1 MLTTPLRHCLR
12 FSILGLAL
20 GVVAAGCNSS
30 GTDNSAN
37 SAPSSASNP
46 APAAPGAKKQ
56 IAAILMQDDQFFRL
70 NEIGMRDAAKKYD
83 VELLTGS
90 ATGALDKESSMVDTY
105 TARGVGA
112 IVVSPIN
119 PKGSA
124 PALKRAADKGIKIL
138 TYNNALPQPFVAG
151 GLQSDDVSLGAST
164 GKAAAAFIQKKL
176 GGKANIAL
184 LEYVAQ
190 SADVGKLRPSGFKAE
205 MKKLPGVKI
214 VAEQDAW
221 LAPEAERV
229 VTSLLN
235 ANPDINIIWGANEG
249 ATVGAVT
256 AVKNAGKTGKVF
268 VFGTDISEQLAAFL
282 MSKDDVL
289 QAVTGQK
296 PYEMGYGTVEAAV
309 KAMDGGKVDKLKIV
323 PGQLY
328 GRDDL
333 EPAKAFLEQAKK
345 LS

>member
-1 MLTTPLRHCLR
+1 MHKMPLHHSLR
-12 FSILGLAL
+12 FSIFAL
-20 GVVAAGCNSS
+20 SVGFAAAGCNQAADTSTS
-30 GTDNSAN
+30 TAPVSNSQ
-37 SAPSSASNP
+37 SA
-46 APAAPGAKKQ
+46 APASGEKKQ

-70 NEIGMRDAAKKYD
+70 NEIGMRDAAKKHN

-105 TARGVGA
+105 VGRGVGA

-124 PALKRAADKGIKIL
+124 PALKRASEKGIKIL
-138 TYNNALPQPFVAG
+138 TYNNALPQPYVAG

-176 GGKANIAL
+176 GGKAKVAIL
-184 LEYVAQ
+184 QYVAQ

-205 MKKLPGVKI
+205 MKKLPGVQ
-214 VAEQDAW
+214 VVSEQDAW

-235 ANPDINIIWGANEG
+235 ANPDINVIWGANEG

-256 AVKNAGKTGKVF
+256 AVKNAGKAGKVF
-268 VFGTDISEQLAAFL
+268 VFGTDISEQLATFL
-282 MSKDDVL
+282 ASNDGIL

-296 PYEMGYGTVEAAV
+296 PYEMGFGTIEAAV
-309 KAMDGGKVDKLKIV
+309 KVMDGGKVEKRVVV

-328 GRDDL
+328 GRDDPA
-333 EPAKAFLEQAKK
+333 PAKAFLEQVKK